1 MNNPSTPTNSDQVQN
16 NVESA
21 RAVKELAAQAEVLD
35 LESLPHVQL
44 FFRLQFKVLVL
55 DQLLCRGL
63 TVDGAWG
70 AIEEITLK
78 KMVRGMLDSDDEKHR
93 CRNLERLYDVGLAY
107 IPSRPQW
114 DLSTQ
119 GVLQVVDPARLV
131 ARFPDLAPWG
141 GESQLFTLL
150 RCRRHDFN

>member
-1 MNNPSTPTNSDQVQN
+1 MNNPTTPANSDQVHKN
-16 NVESA
+16 AESA

-35 LESLPHVQL
+35 LEPLPHVQL

-55 DQLLCRGL
+55 DQLLGRGL

-70 AIEEITLK
+70 AIEEMALK
-78 KMVRGMLDSDDEKHR
+78 KMVRGVLDSDDEKHR

-107 IPSRPQW
+107 IPSRPNW

-119 GVLQVVDPARLV
+119 GVLQIVDSARLLT
-131 ARFPDLAPWG
+131 RFPNLAPWG

-150 RCRRHDFN
+150 RCRRHDYN

>member
-1 MNNPSTPTNSDQVQN
+1 M
-16 NVESA
+16 
-21 RAVKELAAQAEVLD
+21 KELSAQAKVLD
-35 LESLPHVQL
+35 LEPIPHVQL
-44 FFRLQFKVLVL
+44 FFRVQFKILVL

-63 TVDGAWG
+63 TIDGAWG

-78 KMVRGMLDSDDEKHR
+78 KMVRGVLDSDDEKHR

-107 IPSRPQW
+107 IPSRPNW

-119 GVLQVVDPARLV
+119 GVLQIVDPARLV

-141 GESQLFTLL
+141 GESQHFTLL
-150 RCRRHDFN
+150 RCRRHDYS